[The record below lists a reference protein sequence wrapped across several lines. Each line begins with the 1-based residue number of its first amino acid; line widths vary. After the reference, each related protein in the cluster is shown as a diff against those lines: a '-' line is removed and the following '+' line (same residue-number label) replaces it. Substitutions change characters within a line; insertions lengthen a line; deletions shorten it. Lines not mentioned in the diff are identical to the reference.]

1 MKKKILMAIF
11 MVAILSTTTNCEQF
25 GLFGQ
30 SGIKGSE
37 AKKRILDAANY
48 TTFLSAALIS
58 GRVSSGVLGQAVI
71 LTIVIDG
78 IVVPS
83 LAGVSDSKNY
93 KVESVDDCVSKIKST
108 GIILGN
114 WIGAITCD
122 LKTSPSVIEIGPI
135 ELF

>member
-1 MKKKILMAIF
+1 MKKISLIL
-11 MVAILSTTTNCEQF
+11 ILVVSMFATNNCEQF
-25 GLFGQ
+25 GFLGQ

-48 TTFLSAALIS
+48 STILTVALFGRGLS
-58 GRVSSGVLGQAVI
+58 SSTLGQVVI
-71 LTIVIDG
+71 LSIVIDG
-78 IVVPS
+78 VVVPS

-93 KVESVDDCVSKIKST
+93 KVETVDDCVSKIKSV
-108 GIILGN
+108 GLILGN

-122 LKTSPSVIEIGPI
+122 LKTSPSVVEIGPI